1 MATPSGAYL
10 PTRPSPILEPIPHY
24 PSNVIPEE
32 RVTLRMAIILS
43 NGVRVEH
50 QFTFPA
56 MNIANCI
63 IHGEGEMYSVEIT
76 HRCTCRRLLHEE
88 LVRML
93 PGFLREN
100 DVYWFR
106 TRNPETNIQHT
117 CLFDG
122 AELEMQ
128 LVTSHV
134 PECGFCFAR
143 RAFIAER
150 DAFDR
155 QQGQMPRGSASSTSP
170 RDHSLSSGWTFREPS
185 DTERLRVNRHGWEI
199 MFVLHPDAREGAV
212 TISRLKMEL
221 CRLLSIADP
230 RRLILTSGPFVWGV
244 DFQEDGKDYYSTYF
258 VNDLIV
264 ESRSMKTPRGSALMI
279 CPEFTS
285 RMFLLGEKDESD
297 WGLRDQKRSPPHE
310 CFQTVVLDSPQLIPH
325 MSTVPENPTRPHRCV
340 YCGLCF
346 KRSEHLKRHVRRH
359 TKERPFRCR
368 ICGES
373 FSRKELHDRHQRTR
387 HGATSS
393 IPLPEI
399 VESEPSAATHP
410 NSYSPGQVDPVQ
422 GDPSSRAP
430 FTSFVEEPAEPA
442 LHAPLAPET
451 QRHDNLYLAGSP
463 GSPAFQEN
471 AYSVISDR
479 RRDSRL
485 QTPLGSETPPWLKL
499 PSGLEF
505 ASLLSAL
512 NRSPLSTSL
521 PTPLRL
527 CTPQSE
533 AIFENDRNETA
544 RLGIEKAL
552 DGLRSINVAGSEGYS
567 HRFKIPEMDSLYRYW
582 HMFFEI
588 PHKNLPFAHPKSE
601 IYQIPAIAI
610 GVLADGAMYCDEPEV
625 GQMLFEASRRIVAHH
640 LNTLYTRENNTI
652 PIWIFTTLLLNCV
665 FGLPGGKSSESDI
678 TLGSLDS
685 LINLARVIE
694 SGPAMDL
701 VDQASTVEEK
711 WKSYIEGESHR
722 SGLWSVAYEP
732 IVNVLDFPFSLIE
745 FPWSETLWNARSAVQ
760 WHALYQ
766 NPRSRSPGSWS
777 ENVEALLFGKPQPLN
792 GLASL
797 CLVVGLLLYID
808 GLRREAVLDVVE
820 INSYLQH
827 ALDQWFQIHDRT
839 SMENLALNHLCYP
852 AAYYL
857 RISLVVDIRQTMDL
871 MRSKEFSAMRRVLR
885 EGDLVQAAA
894 FARAA
899 MIPWVISR
907 RNQTSMVAI
916 PCGVVIAEWAIDV
929 MDNQP
934 EDSPQREV
942 LRGFENSIREYWPVA
957 PFVTAVDVWRAVRR
971 IIANGPVTTALTRSM
986 DAYEMSLALA

>member
-1 MATPSGAYL
+1 
-10 PTRPSPILEPIPHY
+10 
-24 PSNVIPEE
+24 
-32 RVTLRMAIILS
+32 
-43 NGVRVEH
+43 
-50 QFTFPA
+50 
-56 MNIANCI
+56 
-63 IHGEGEMYSVEIT
+63 
-76 HRCTCRRLLHEE
+76 
-88 LVRML
+88 
-93 PGFLREN
+93 
-100 DVYWFR
+100 
-106 TRNPETNIQHT
+106 
-117 CLFDG
+117 
-122 AELEMQ
+122 
-128 LVTSHV
+128 
-134 PECGFCFAR
+134 
-143 RAFIAER
+143 
-150 DAFDR
+150 
-155 QQGQMPRGSASSTSP
+155 
-170 RDHSLSSGWTFREPS
+170 
-185 DTERLRVNRHGWEI
+185 
-199 MFVLHPDAREGAV
+199 
-212 TISRLKMEL
+212 
-221 CRLLSIADP
+221 
-230 RRLILTSGPFVWGV
+230 
-244 DFQEDGKDYYSTYF
+244 
-258 VNDLIV
+258 
-264 ESRSMKTPRGSALMI
+264 
-279 CPEFTS
+279 
-285 RMFLLGEKDESD
+285 
-297 WGLRDQKRSPPHE
+297 
-310 CFQTVVLDSPQLIPH
+310 
-325 MSTVPENPTRPHRCV
+325 MSTVPENPTRPHHCV
-340 YCGLCF
+340 YCGLSF

-399 VESEPSAATHP
+399 VEAEPSVTHS

-422 GDPSSRAP
+422 GDSSSRPP
-430 FTSFVEEPAEPA
+430 FSSFVEEPAGPA

-451 QRHDNLYLAGSP
+451 QRHEQLYSTGAP

-471 AYSVISDR
+471 AYSMISDR

-533 AIFENDRNETA
+533 AIFEHDRNETA

-552 DGLRSINVAGSEGYS
+552 EGLRSINVAGGEEYP

-601 IYQIPAIAI
+601 NYRIPAIAI

-701 VDQASTVEEK
+701 VDQASTMEEK

-722 SGLWSVAYEP
+722 RSILCFIVVSGLWSVAYEP

-797 CLVVGLLLYID
+797 CLIVGLLLYID

-857 RISLVVDIRQTMDL
+857 RISLVLDIRQTMDL
-871 MRSKEFSAMRRVLR
+871 MRSGQFSAMRKVLR

-899 MIPWVISR
+899 MVPWVISR

-934 EDSPQREV
+934 EDSPQRDV
-942 LRGFENSIREYWPVA
+942 LRWFENSIREYWPVA

-971 IIANGPVTTALTRSM
+971 MIANGPVTTALTRSM